1 MDRDRR
7 RHFGQNFLRND
18 AVIKAIVR
26 DVPIAPD
33 ERVLEIGPG
42 HGALTKELLATGARV
57 TAVEVDPDCVS
68 YLRIRKARGDLP
80 GHLRIERSD
89 FLKYDTDAY
98 LDEEPDSKPWIVG
111 NLPYNCATP
120 ILTSLLPRL
129 PRVRG
134 VMAMVQLEVAKRLCA
149 EPGGKDFG
157 YLSVLLQGV
166 GKARIL
172 RRIEPA
178 NFKPVPKVMSA
189 TVLIEERENPL
200 PAGRDFYAFATL
212 CFAQKRKMLY
222 NALEA
227 AYDRNAVR
235 AALAAIGADEKV
247 RAEALS
253 ADRLFE
259 LYGILGLPSGVT
271 LGGKATP
278 RDGREGSSERTA

>member
-18 AVIKAIVR
+18 AVIKAIAR
-26 DVPIAPD
+26 DIPIAPD

-68 YLRIRKARGDLP
+68 YLRIRKGRGDLP

-89 FLKYDTDAY
+89 FLKYDLGAY
-98 LDEEPDSKPWIVG
+98 LDEEPGDRPWIVG

-120 ILTSLLPRL
+120 ILTSLLPSL

-157 YLSVLLQGV
+157 YLSVLLQSA

-172 RRIEPA
+172 RRVEPA

-189 TVLIEERENPL
+189 TVLIEAREDAL
-200 PAGRDFYAFATL
+200 PAGRDFFAFATL
-212 CFAQKRKMLY
+212 CFSQKRKMLY
-222 NALEA
+222 NSLEG
-227 AYDRNAVR
+227 AYDRGAVR
-235 AALAAIGADEKV
+235 AALAEIGADEKV

-259 LYGILGLPSGVT
+259 LYGRLGLPNGVSSGEP
-271 LGGKATP
+271 ATP
-278 RDGREGSSERTA
+278 PAG